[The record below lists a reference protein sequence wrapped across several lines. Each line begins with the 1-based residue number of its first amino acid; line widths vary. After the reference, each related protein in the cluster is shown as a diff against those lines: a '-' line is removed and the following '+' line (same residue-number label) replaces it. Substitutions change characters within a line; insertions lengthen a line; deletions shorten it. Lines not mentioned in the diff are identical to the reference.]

1 MRNIA
6 VFTGTRAEY
15 GLLYWILKGLELSN
29 EVNLQLLV
37 GGTHLLPEFGK
48 TIDYI
53 EADGFTITE
62 KLNFLLPSDSS
73 VALSKS
79 MALALTQAAEAFEK
93 HKPDLLVLLGD
104 RCEAMALAQAALL
117 ARIPIAHIHGGELTE
132 GAIDDALR
140 HSITKMSHLHFAATK
155 QYCQRIIQMGEQPKQ
170 VFNVGA
176 PGLDNIRK
184 LSLLSKQELA
194 RSLGFDIS
202 NPYFLLTYHPVTL
215 DADGGR
221 KALQNLL
228 VALAQFPDY
237 QILITYPNA
246 DTFGRELVNLLETFS
261 DGQSSRVYL
270 TQSMG
275 QKRYLSAMKHCA
287 AVIGNSSSGIIEA
300 PSFKVP
306 SVNIGSRQKGRLQ
319 AVSTVNCDE
328 TTDAIVTAMHY
339 ALSQPF
345 AQKCCKSINPYGD
358 GETSERITETLIK
371 YPLQDILFKTFY
383 DLEFH

>member
-345 AQKCCKSINPYGD
+345 AQQCCKSINPYGD